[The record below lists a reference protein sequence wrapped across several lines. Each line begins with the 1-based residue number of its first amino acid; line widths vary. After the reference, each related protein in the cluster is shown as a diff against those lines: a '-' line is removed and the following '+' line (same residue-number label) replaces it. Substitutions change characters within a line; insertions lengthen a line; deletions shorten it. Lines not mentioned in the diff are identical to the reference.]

1 MTIRT
6 ALLTSLALV
15 LAACSGSDGEPS
27 DTVDGLTDE
36 QAAALEQYLQAIP
49 SEERVTAAT
58 PIDEDADGLP
68 TTGSAEFARDSIAA
82 ATAINSPAIAMVRL
96 LKQITALAPTVYNSD
111 TREFVWGPGDNDDGV
126 GQILLYIR
134 QNEEGADFKYEYAFV
149 RLVDR
154 DMATAAP
161 VIWGGANPD
170 LTESGKDAG
179 VTLWDFDASNAFD
192 TAHDPEFSLAQ
203 KTQGR
208 FVMMYGSDP
217 NTEADARFNVAVFR
231 DFIPDD
237 ATADPPQ
244 PFDAEYFYGR
254 VIDPDGQ
261 QFDFLDWQLTGDLCD
276 TDPDS
281 CFDNN
286 VVADQEEQFRLMTIF
301 VDKGIGRA
309 EVNVSGGDLASDVA
323 AVECWDANLD
333 RTFVSIS
340 ADGAVLASEGQCE
353 GVLGSTLSELGMPTI
368 DDIDAELMA
377 ALTCV
382 ADQGVDGDCE

>member
-1 MTIRT
+1 MKTRT
-6 ALLTSLALV
+6 ALIATLTFV
-15 LAACSGSDGEPS
+15 LAACGGSDGEPS

-36 QAAALEQYLQAIP
+36 QAATLEQYLQAIP

-58 PIDEDADGLP
+58 PIDANADGLP
-68 TTGSAEFARDSIAA
+68 TTGSAEFAKDSIAA
-82 ATAINSPAIAMVRL
+82 ATAINSPAVAMVQL
-96 LKQITALAPTVYNSD
+96 LKQITAFPPSVFNSD
-111 TREFVWGPGDNDDGV
+111 TREFVWGPGDNEDGV

-134 QNEEGADFKYEYAFV
+134 ENEAGADFKYEYAFV

-154 DMATAAP
+154 DMATASP

-170 LTESGKDAG
+170 PAETGKDAG

-192 TAHDPEFSLAQ
+192 ALHDPDFALVQ

-208 FVMMYGSDP
+208 FVMMYGADP
-217 NTEADARFNVAVFR
+217 EAEADTRFNVAVFR
-231 DFIPDD
+231 NFIPED
-237 ATADPPQ
+237 ATGDPPQ

-254 VIDPDGQ
+254 VVDANGQ
-261 QFDFLDWQLTGDLCD
+261 RFDFLDWQLTGDLCD

-286 VVADQEEQFRLMTIF
+286 VVADQDEAFRLMTVF

-340 ADGAVLASEGQCE
+340 ADGVVLASEGQCE
-353 GVLGSTLSELGMPTI
+353 GVLGSTLGELGVPSV
-368 DDIDAELMA
+368 DDIDPELLA

-382 ADQGVDGDCE
+382 ADQGLDGDCE